1 MLVLLDGHDRLLAA
15 RLENVPVARIA
26 VSALGDCRRWRPGPQ
41 DQLAEL
47 SRAEATMDRV
57 VNKAGYMPSNVL
69 DGVNAR
75 LVMAFAEISPTFAR
89 TRAYAMPG
97 GAAAWEREVAAR
109 LAEIGAAPDH
119 PILAG

>member
-47 SRAEATMDRV
+47 SRA
-57 VNKAGYMPSNVL
+57 GH
-69 DGVNAR
+69 
-75 LVMAFAEISPTFAR
+75 
-89 TRAYAMPG
+89 
-97 GAAAWEREVAAR
+97 
-109 LAEIGAAPDH
+109 PDH
-119 PILAG
+119 SMLTG